1 MLGGRGRDGSGL
13 SLDRPAGDGGDGDG
27 GDFDFIDGGEII
39 KDYDDNCMSLDRPAG
54 DGADGD
60 GGYDLDFGADGDD

>member
-13 SLDRPAGDGGDGDG
+13 SLDRPAGDGADGDG
-27 GDFDFIDGGEII
+27 GDFGFIDGGEII

-54 DGADGD
+54 DGGDGD
-60 GGYDLDFGADGDD
+60 GGFDLDF

>member
-13 SLDRPAGDGGDGDG
+13 SLDRPAGDGADGEDDG
-27 GDFDFIDGGEII
+27 GDSN
-39 KDYDDNCMSLDRPAG
+39 DDNCMSLNRPAG